1 MYFLRET
8 DPQPPTVYYCL
19 DLIKGN
25 KTKFRDLR
33 SKS

>member
-19 DLIKGN
+19 DLIKGKQN
-25 KTKFRDLR
+25 KIPG
-33 SKS
+33 SKI